1 MNIPA
6 NLKYTE
12 DHEWVSEEDDILT
25 VGISDFAQGELGDI
39 IFVEMPE
46 IGNEYGK
53 GDPFGTIEAVKTV
66 ADLFAPISGEVIAIN
81 EELEETPELI
91 NSDPYGK
98 GWIVKLKPSVSEELD
113 ELLTAAAYEESLG

>member
-12 DHEWVSEEDDILT
+12 DQEWVSEEDDILT

-66 ADLFAPISGEVIAIN
+66 ADLFAPISSEVVAIN

-98 GWIVKLKPSVSEELD
+98 GWIVRLKSLESEELD
-113 ELLTAAAYEESLG
+113 ELLTASAYEESLG

>member
-12 DHEWVSEEDDILT
+12 DHEWVSEKDDILT

-66 ADLFAPISGEVIAIN
+66 ADLFAPISGEVVAIN
-81 EELEETPELI
+81 EDLEDNPDLI
-91 NSDPYGK
+91 NSDAYGK
-98 GWIVKLKPSVSEELD
+98 GWIVRMKPLAPEELD
-113 ELLTAAAYEESLG
+113 ELLTASAYEESLG

>member
-66 ADLFAPISGEVIAIN
+66 ADLFAPISGEVLAIN

-98 GWIVKLKPSVSEELD
+98 GWIVRLKPSATEELD
-113 ELLTAAAYEESLG
+113 ELLTASAYEESIG

>member
-66 ADLFAPISGEVIAIN
+66 ADLFAPISSEVVAIN

-98 GWIVKLKPSVSEELD
+98 GWIVRLKSLESEELD
-113 ELLTAAAYEESLG
+113 ELLTASAYEESLG

>member
-66 ADLFAPISGEVIAIN
+66 ADLFAPISGEVVAIN

-98 GWIVKLKPSVSEELD
+98 GWIVRLKPSESEELD
-113 ELLTAAAYEESLG
+113 ELLTASAYEESIG

>member
-66 ADLFAPISGEVIAIN
+66 ADLFAPISGEVVAIN
-81 EELEETPELI
+81 EDLEDNPDLI
-91 NSDPYGK
+91 NSDAYGK
-98 GWIVKLKPSVSEELD
+98 GWIVRMKPLAPEELD
-113 ELLTAAAYEESLG
+113 ELLTASAYEESLG

>member
-66 ADLFAPISGEVIAIN
+66 ADLFAPISGEVVAIN

-98 GWIVKLKPSVSEELD
+98 GWIVRLKPSVSEELD
-113 ELLTAAAYEESLG
+113 ELLTASAYEESIG

>member
-6 NLKYTE
+6 NLQYTE

-66 ADLFAPISGEVIAIN
+66 ADLFAPISGEVVAIN

-98 GWIVKLKPSVSEELD
+98 GWIVRLKPSVSEELD
-113 ELLTAAAYEESLG
+113 ELLTASAYEESIG

>member
-25 VGISDFAQGELGDI
+25 IGISDFAQGELGDI

-66 ADLFAPISGEVIAIN
+66 ADLFAPISGEVVAIN

-98 GWIVKLKPSVSEELD
+98 GWIVRLKPSVSEELD
-113 ELLTAAAYEESLG
+113 ELLTASAYEESIG

>member
-66 ADLFAPISGEVIAIN
+66 ADLFAPISGEVVAIN

-98 GWIVKLKPSVSEELD
+98 GWIVRLKPSASEELD
-113 ELLTAAAYEESLG
+113 ELLTASAYEESIG